1 MRGPLA
7 LPQVNAASFG
17 RALLDPQMATPDGL
31 TGPDGETAPKRF
43 NVYRN
48 NVIVSLCE
56 ALGESFPAVKALL
69 GEEYFRALAQAFV
82 TAHPPV
88 SPVLIW
94 YGAGFADFLDAFP
107 PLKAYPYLGDVARL
121 EWSWLQAYHAAD
133 AAPLD
138 PAILGSIDPQ
148 RLGGVRFVPHPA
160 AHVVTSAWPI
170 WAIARANR
178 FEPDEAEAV
187 DLDEPQS
194 VMITRPDMEVDVYLL
209 RPGGAVFTMDLLQGQ
224 TLAAAA
230 SRAQEDDDGFAL
242 SDCLSDCLAAGAFS
256 ALQLDD

>member
-1 MRGPLA
+1 MFLPGRFCLPRHKPRTAFWRSLQRLAESKRSDMRGPLA
-7 LPQVNAASFG
+7 LPHVNAASFG

-138 PAILGSIDPQ
+138 PAILGSVDPQ
-148 RLGGVRFVPHPA
+148 RP
-160 AHVVTSAWPI
+160 
-170 WAIARANR
+170 
-178 FEPDEAEAV
+178 
-187 DLDEPQS
+187 
-194 VMITRPDMEVDVYLL
+194 
-209 RPGGAVFTMDLLQGQ
+209 
-224 TLAAAA
+224 
-230 SRAQEDDDGFAL
+230 
-242 SDCLSDCLAAGAFS
+242 GAFAS
-256 ALQLDD
+256 YRIRRRTS

>member
-94 YGAGFADFLDAFP
+94 YGAGFADFLDVFP

-121 EWSWLQAYHAAD
+121 EWSWLQADVTTCAAGCGTKRT
-133 AAPLD
+133 PPSLC
-138 PAILGSIDPQ
+138 GSMLP
-148 RLGGVRFVPHPA
+148 R
-160 AHVVTSAWPI
+160 
-170 WAIARANR
+170 IAGSR
-178 FEPDEAEAV
+178 
-187 DLDEPQS
+187 
-194 VMITRPDMEVDVYLL
+194 
-209 RPGGAVFTMDLLQGQ
+209 G
-224 TLAAAA
+224 AA
-230 SRAQEDDDGFAL
+230 S
-242 SDCLSDCLAAGAFS
+242 AA
-256 ALQLDD
+256 

>member
-1 MRGPLA
+1 M
-7 LPQVNAASFG
+7 LPGWN
-17 RALLDPQMATPDGL
+17 GL
-31 TGPDGETAPKRF
+31 GSR
-43 NVYRN
+43 
-48 NVIVSLCE
+48 
-56 ALGESFPAVKALL
+56 
-69 GEEYFRALAQAFV
+69 
-82 TAHPPV
+82 
-88 SPVLIW
+88 
-94 YGAGFADFLDAFP
+94 
-107 PLKAYPYLGDVARL
+107 
-121 EWSWLQAYHAAD
+121 AYHAAD

-148 RLGGVRFVPHPA
+148 RLGGVCFVPHPA
-160 AHVVTSAWPI
+160 VHVVTSAWPI

-187 DLDEPQS
+187 DLDESQS

-230 SRAQEDDDGFAL
+230 SRAQEEDDGFSL

-256 ALQLDD
+256 ALQLND